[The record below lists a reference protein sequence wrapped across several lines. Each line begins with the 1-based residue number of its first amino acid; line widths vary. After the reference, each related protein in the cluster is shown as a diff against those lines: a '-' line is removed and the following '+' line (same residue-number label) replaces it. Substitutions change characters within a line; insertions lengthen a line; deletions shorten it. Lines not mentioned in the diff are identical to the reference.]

1 VTAGLLLLACTPARP
16 VVEPLP
22 TGEHVAAEARAAAL
36 VPDPARGGPPIPE
49 GASPLPPF
57 LGVDRAEA
65 RYVGPDVCLGCHP
78 AAWTETAHAHAMA
91 TLAAND
97 AAFNPA
103 CFRCHVTGFG
113 HPGGY
118 TGAKT
123 PALAAV
129 TCEACH
135 GPGSAHVGGGK
146 TGYGA
151 LPEDGAACVACHTHD
166 NSPDFRF
173 DAYWPRVAH

>member
-1 VTAGLLLLACTPARP
+1 MIALLACAHP
-16 VVEPLP
+16 VREPLP
-22 TGEHVAAEARAAAL
+22 VADHAAAEARAAAL
-36 VPDPARGGPPIPE
+36 VPDPARGGPAVAS

-57 LGVDRAEA
+57 RGVDRAVA
-65 RYVGPDVCLGCHP
+65 VYVGPEACLACHP
-78 AAWTETAHAHAMA
+78 VAWRDTAHARAME
-91 TLAAND
+91 TLEASR
-97 AAFNPA
+97 AAFDPA
-103 CFRCHVTGFG
+103 CFRCHATGFG

-118 TGAKT
+118 AGART

-135 GPGSAHVGGGK
+135 GPGSAHVAAPGS
-146 TGYGA
+146 GYGV

-173 DAYWPRVAH
+173 DAYWARVAH

>member
-1 VTAGLLLLACTPARP
+1 VLVVALLSCTHPPPVT
-16 VVEPLP
+16 EPLP

-36 VPDPARGGPPIPE
+36 VPDPARGGPPILE

-57 LGVDRAEA
+57 AGVDRGEA
-65 RYVGPDVCLGCHP
+65 RYVGPDVCLGCH
-78 AAWTETAHAHAMA
+78 AVAWADTPHAHAME
-91 TLAAND
+91 TLAANE
-97 AAFNPA
+97 AAYNPA
-103 CFRCHVTGFG
+103 CFRCHVTGYG

-118 TGAKT
+118 AGTKT
-123 PALAAV
+123 PSLAEV

-135 GPGSAHVGGGK
+135 GPGSSHVAGPQK
-146 TGYGA
+146 GYGT

-173 DAYWPRVAH
+173 DAYWPRVEH